1 MTPPSVPPSPAAA
14 AASPAPGASS
24 ATAPEQPG
32 DFLLSLAQFIA
43 GSVAQAGSA
52 SAAPQ
57 LPGKSDGTQPD
68 ELDPEELIAMLSVS
82 LPVSPEQVRTET
94 ATAQS
99 LATLEATSGSGSKAV
114 DAWAAQSVLA
124 STADASVEAV
134 SPSGLEGLMQAVTE
148 SQGHRP
154 AHGADAIARPVH
166 VPVGSGAWADEIGS
180 RLLMMAEQG
189 GHTASLRLSPEH
201 LGPLE
206 ISISVRGDEASVWFG
221 AAHADTRAAI
231 EHALPRLREM
241 LEAQGLSLTDAGV
254 FKEAPRGQQSA
265 PVRAGGLAPS
275 SAEEGSEAVVRV
287 ALGLVDAY
295 A

>member
-1 MTPPSVPPSPAAA
+1 VSTTPK
-14 AASPAPGASS
+14 
-24 ATAPEQPG
+24 
-32 DFLLSLAQFIA
+32 
-43 GSVAQAGSA
+43 
-52 SAAPQ
+52 
-57 LPGKSDGTQPD
+57 LPTNSEGTQPD

-82 LPVSPEQVRTET
+82 LPVSPEQVRVEA
-94 ATAQS
+94 ATTQS
-99 LATLEATSGSGSKAV
+99 LVTLEVTGGSGSKAV
-114 DAWAAQSVLA
+114 DAWAAHAALTSSAEVSSEAA
-124 STADASVEAV
+124 SPA
-134 SPSGLEGLMQAVTE
+134 GLEGLMQAVTE
-148 SQGHRP
+148 PRNHRP
-154 AHGADAIARPVH
+154 AHGAEAITRPVH

-189 GHTASLRLSPEH
+189 RHTASLRLSPEH

-206 ISISVRGDEASVWFG
+206 ISISIQGDQASVWFG

-254 FKEAPRGQQSA
+254 FKEAPRGQQA
-265 PVRAGGLAPS
+265 PPARRDGLAPL
-275 SAEEGSEAVVRV
+275 SAEEGSEAVVRL